1 MKTMRKGAIVKYIG
15 KDKEFV
21 ETWGD
26 TFEVW
31 RKEGAFV
38 RVISLKKPQFDVC
51 SVQSC
56 KNFKVIK

>member
-1 MKTMRKGAIVKYIG
+1 MKTIRKGAIVKYVG
-15 KDKEFV
+15 NDKEFV

-26 TFEVW
+26 MFEVW
-31 RKEGAFV
+31 HKEGAFV

-51 SVQSC
+51 SVQNY